1 MRNEV
6 NNMEKRFTC
15 VAREWPQLESGPWDI
30 LRHKHEMKWT
40 FEIWDKIGHVPKNG
54 LAVCS
59 HCFFYCSQMC
69 ALAWFREFVHFAIMI
84 YFFLLTTAPYIPETV
99 SPLVRLCCFLGP
111 QIHKTHLLHGLN
123 IVHQG
128 LWKLTFPN
136 WSWSFLALMCVWK
149 LLEKIK
155 KHQWRVKITW
165 ES

>member
-6 NNMEKRFTC
+6 NNMEKRFTI

-30 LRHKHEMKWT
+30 LRHKHGMKWT
-40 FEIWDKIGHVPKNG
+40 FEIWDKIGHAPKNG

-59 HCFFYCSQMC
+59 HFFFISQMC

-99 SPLVRLCCFLGP
+99 SPLVRQCCFLGP

-128 LWKLTFPN
+128 LWKLPFPN
-136 WSWSFLALMCVWK
+136 WSWSFLALMCV
-149 LLEKIK
+149 E
-155 KHQWRVKITW
+155 VTW